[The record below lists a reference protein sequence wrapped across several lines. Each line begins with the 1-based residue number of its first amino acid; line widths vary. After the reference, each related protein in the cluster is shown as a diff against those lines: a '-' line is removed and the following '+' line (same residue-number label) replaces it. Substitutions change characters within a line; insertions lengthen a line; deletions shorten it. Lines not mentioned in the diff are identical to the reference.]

1 MNPKN
6 PLDKHDQKNYN
17 DHMENPAKER
27 EFEDLPCDGDDI
39 ED

>member
-17 DHMENPAKER
+17 DHMESPAKEQ